1 MSELKKNLIYNILYQ
16 ILIII
21 LPIITV
27 PYVSRVLGTEGV
39 GTYSYTY
46 SIAYYFMLVSMLGIN
61 NYGNRQVAKARNNKE
76 KLSKEFLSIY
86 VIQVV
91 TTILMII
98 AYIAYIVLFDID
110 YLKISIIQIIYVIS
124 SLFDVNWFFFG
135 IEKFK
140 FTVSRNTIVKVLSF
154 VFILIFVKTETDTW
168 KYTLILALSTLISQ
182 IFLFIM
188 LRKYIK
194 IERISFKHVKKHIK
208 PCIILF
214 IPIISYSIYRVMDKI
229 MLGNMST
236 ISEVGFYENAEKIIN
251 IPVGLITALGT
262 VMLPRISNL
271 IANGEKNLIEEYMK
285 KSVEL
290 ILFIGLPMIFGLMAI
305 SENFSVSFLGEDF
318 RKSGDIMF
326 LLSPTILFISIAN
339 VIRTQYLIPNE
350 KDKEYV
356 IATICGAVVNLI
368 FNIILIP
375 KLGSIGAC
383 IGTLLAEFTVMLY
396 QIILVRKKFQICAYL
411 KNGIRFLVT
420 SLLMFI
426 IVFSLNF
433 LNIKNIILLL
443 IIQIVV
449 GIIIYGIFNINYI
462 INLLKREKR
471 TI

>member
-168 KYTLILALSTLISQ
+168 KYTLILALSTLTSQ

-356 IATICGAVVNLI
+356 IATICGAIVNLI

-396 QIILVRKKFQICAYL
+396 QIILVRKKIQICAYL

>member
-1 MSELKKNLIYNILYQ
+1 MIGAKRLIE
-16 ILIII
+16 
-21 LPIITV
+21 PFSHAPT
-27 PYVSRVLGTEGV
+27 
-39 GTYSYTY
+39 
-46 SIAYYFMLVSMLGIN
+46 
-61 NYGNRQVAKARNNKE
+61 
-76 KLSKEFLSIY
+76 
-86 VIQVV
+86 
-91 TTILMII
+91 
-98 AYIAYIVLFDID
+98 
-110 YLKISIIQIIYVIS
+110 VIS
-124 SLFDVNWFFFG
+124 YRPEEIRAVVEQTDKEEIVIVMSGDTGFYSGTKKLLQYLEEWEVKIYPGISSISYLSAQIGISWEDAKILSLHGREENLEEALFQYDKVFLLTAGKMNELCQRLTSHGFG
-135 IEKFK
+135 DYDIYIGEW
-140 FTVSRNTIVKVLSF
+140 LS
-154 VFILIFVKTETDTW
+154 
-168 KYTLILALSTLISQ
+168 YPQ
-182 IFLFIM
+182 
-188 LRKYIK
+188 
-194 IERISFKHVKKHIK
+194 ERI
-208 PCIILF
+208 
-214 IPIISYSIYRVMDKI
+214 
-229 MLGNMST
+229 T
-236 ISEVGFYENAEKIIN
+236 IGKVREMQQLE
-251 IPVGLITALGT
+251 
-262 VMLPRISNL
+262 SNPLACCFL

-356 IATICGAVVNLI
+356 IATICGAIVNLI

-396 QIILVRKKFQICAYL
+396 QIILVRKKIQICAYL

-449 GIIIYGIFNINYI
+449 GIIIYGIFNINYRAQSQQLAGTYALEYAGYNASDDKLQRQLEAQLTDLSNI
-462 INLLKREKR
+462 TLYDSKVAEPYYIKFKNF
-471 TI
+471 

>member
-356 IATICGAVVNLI
+356 IATICGAIVNLI

-396 QIILVRKKFQICAYL
+396 QIILVRKKIQICAYL